1 MTRIDLCW
9 PALKT
14 TDNTNAFV
22 SAVMHPPTQM
32 LICAGTRLLA
42 QIRFDRHYKCFL

>member
-32 LICAGTRLLA
+32 LICAGIYVKSATA
-42 QIRFDRHYKCFL
+42 NTF